1 MTADT
6 LDRWFAVPS
15 YEACRV
21 WGTVSVSENTVAVFV
36 SGSTT
41 TRSHSVPSS
50 RKMTKPSI
58 ALGGVAMIVAL
69 IWIKAP
75 LTAGFGDVAIAV
87 VVGAAVI
94 SSWISGDVLGASV
107 PLPE

>member
-21 WGTVSVSENTVAVFV
+21 WGTVSVSVNTVAVFV

-58 ALGGVAMIVAL
+58 ALGGVAVIVAV
-69 IWIKAP
+69 IRIKAP
-75 LTAGFGDVAIAV
+75 LTAGVGGVATAG
-87 VVGAAVI
+87 VVGAAGVF
-94 SSWISGDVLGASV
+94 SLVSVGVLGARLAV
-107 PLPE
+107 PQ